1 MNAKTYCVQAKKKW
15 KDLQGRAHQLDA
27 EYDKKIEEL
36 GTICSTMFKEIKDP
50 QISREVNQELEQ
62 QMGENKQK
70 LDVLKRFVKEVN
82 ICLEKVSALEGE
94 NRADLLVMFNSRL
107 TDYQVQAQKLEKV
120 LSEMTIRRVI
130 EESFGGDRGQREV
143 EERIL
148 SGEDNQKSV
157 NTYLIQKIHTLEDRV
172 NAKFD
177 HEKSQ
182 LSQIS
187 KIQKEESQ
195 RLIDAL
201 KDRDLK
207 VEKSNRELK
216 S

>member
-1 MNAKTYCVQAKKKW
+1 VNAKTYCAQAKKKW
-15 KDLQGRAHQLDA
+15 KDLQARAHQLDA

-50 QISREVNQELEQ
+50 QISKEVNQELEQ

-94 NRADLLVMFNSRL
+94 NRADLLVMFNGRL
-107 TDYQVQAQKLEKV
+107 NDYQVQAQKLDKV
-120 LSEMTIRRVI
+120 LTEMTIRRVI

-148 SGEDNQKSV
+148 SGEGNQKSV

-182 LSQIS
+182 L
-187 KIQKEESQ
+187 
-195 RLIDAL
+195 A
-201 KDRDLK
+201 
-207 VEKSNRELK
+207 
-216 S
+216 

>member
-1 MNAKTYCVQAKKKW
+1 MNAKTYCAQAKKKW
-15 KDLQGRAHQLDA
+15 RELQTWAHQLDA

-94 NRADLLVMFNSRL
+94 NRADLLVMFNGRL
-107 TDYQVQAQKLEKV
+107 NEYQVQAQKLDKV
-120 LSEMTIRRVI
+120 LTEMTIRRVI

-148 SGEDNQKSV
+148 SGEGNQKSV

-182 LSQIS
+182 L
-187 KIQKEESQ
+187 
-195 RLIDAL
+195 A
-201 KDRDLK
+201 
-207 VEKSNRELK
+207 
-216 S
+216 